1 MKTKDIFEL
10 MEKNPA
16 FFLATVDGDKP
27 KVRGMLLYKA
37 DSEGIIFH
45 TGKFKDLYNQI
56 SENQN
61 VELCFNDFSLG
72 IQVRIEGSVEMVND
86 ENLKDEISNH
96 PSRKFLDPWK
106 ESLELKDFYESFV
119 VLRMISARAT
129 TWAMES
135 NFLPKEYIDLFN

>member
-1 MKTKDIFEL
+1 MKTEDIFNL

-16 FFLATVDGDKP
+16 FFLATVDLDKP

-45 TGKFKDLYNQI
+45 TGIFKDLYKQI
-56 SENQN
+56 SKNQN
-61 VELCFNDFSLG
+61 VELCFNDFALG
-72 IQVRIEGSVEMVND
+72 IQVRVEGSVEIVDD

-106 ESLELKDFYESFV
+106 ETLELKDFYESFV
-119 VLRMISARAT
+119 VLKMTSAKAT
-129 TWAMES
+129 TWTMQS
-135 NFLPKEYIDLFN
+135 NFLPKEYIELFS